1 LSPLPQP
8 SFLPLSPTT
17 PHKISVAL
25 VEDDH
30 LLREELAYFL
40 RARGFV
46 VHPVGSGHGLDELLT
61 TEAIDTYIIDL
72 NLPGEGGLS
81 ICNRLRRAM
90 PEAGIIIMT
99 ARVAVRDRLAGYQQ
113 GGADFY
119 LPKPVV
125 PDELVMVLM
134 SLSRRMRPV
143 GSAMAW
149 RINLRDRT
157 LAGPEEHQRL
167 WLTHR
172 EQLLL
177 VALAQAKGNQL
188 GSDLLAEIFE
198 EGGDPPLSAHALEEV
213 VVDLRRKVRAV
224 QGPADEPIIK
234 SVWGRG
240 YTLCIPLVLA

>member
-1 LSPLPQP
+1 MSPLSHS

-40 RARGFV
+40 RARGFT
-46 VHPVGSGHGLDELLT
+46 VHPVGGGLALDELLT
-61 TEAIDTYIIDL
+61 TQAIDAYIIDL

-90 PEAGIIIMT
+90 PAAGIIIMT
-99 ARVAVRDRLAGYQQ
+99 ARVAVRDRLAGYQH

-143 GSAMAW
+143 GSVVGW

-157 LAGPEEHQRL
+157 LAGPDEHQRL

-177 VALAQAKGNQL
+177 VALAQAKGHQL

-198 EGGDPPLSAHALEEV
+198 EEGAQPLSANALEEV
-213 VVDLRRKVRAV
+213 VADLRRKVRAV
-224 QGPADEPIIK
+224 QGPEDEPIIK

-240 YTLCIPLVLA
+240 YTLCIPLVLT